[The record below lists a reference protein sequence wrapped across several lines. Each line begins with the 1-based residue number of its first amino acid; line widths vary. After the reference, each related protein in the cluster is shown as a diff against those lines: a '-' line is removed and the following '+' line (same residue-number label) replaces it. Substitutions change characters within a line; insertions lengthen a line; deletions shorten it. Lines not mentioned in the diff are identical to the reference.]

1 MVGYENLIVS
11 ALFYLLIL
19 GMILAPFYYL
29 GKIIKRII
37 KRQKLKGVIKDFP
50 SKNIPPD
57 DIENWNPEPDP
68 IDVDPP
74 EENPED
80 ERLDK

>member
-1 MVGYENLIVS
+1 MFLGYENFLVFLGSLIFWIVIS
-11 ALFYLLIL
+11 AIV
-19 GMILAPFYYL
+19 LAPFYYL
-29 GKIIKRII
+29 IKTIRKKIR
-37 KRQKLKGVIKDFP
+37 RRKLEDVPED
-50 SKNIPPD
+50 N
-57 DIENWNPEPDP
+57 IENWFPEPDP

>member
-1 MVGYENLIVS
+1 MFLGYENFLVFLGSLIFWIVIS
-11 ALFYLLIL
+11 AIV
-19 GMILAPFYYL
+19 LAPFYYL
-29 GKIIKRII
+29 IKRIRKKI
-37 KRQKLKGVIKDFP
+37 RRRKLEDVPED
-50 SKNIPPD
+50 N
-57 DIENWNPEPDP
+57 IENWFPEPDP

>member
-1 MVGYENLIVS
+1 MMGYENFLVFLGSLIFWIVIS
-11 ALFYLLIL
+11 AIV
-19 GMILAPFYYL
+19 LAPLYYL
-29 GKIIKRII
+29 IKTIRKKIRLHSIKT
-37 KRQKLKGVIKDFP
+37 KKIKD
-50 SKNIPPD
+50 IPED
-57 DIENWNPEPDP
+57 DIDNWFPEPDP

>member
-1 MVGYENLIVS
+1 LFLGYENFLTFLGAMIFWIVMS
-11 ALFYLLIL
+11 AI
-19 GMILAPFYYL
+19 ICAPFYYITKFIQK
-29 GKIIKRII
+29 KIR
-37 KRQKLKGVIKDFP
+37 RRKLKGFTET
-50 SKNIPPD
+50 PPD

-80 ERLDK
+80 DRLNK

>member
-1 MVGYENLIVS
+1 MDIPSLIGSIIGFTVV
-11 ALFYLLIL
+11 I
-19 GMILAPFYYL
+19 MIVATPIIVIIEL
-29 GKIIKRII
+29 IKRKI
-37 KRQKLKGVIKDFP
+37 RRRKLKGFTET
-50 SKNIPPD
+50 PPN